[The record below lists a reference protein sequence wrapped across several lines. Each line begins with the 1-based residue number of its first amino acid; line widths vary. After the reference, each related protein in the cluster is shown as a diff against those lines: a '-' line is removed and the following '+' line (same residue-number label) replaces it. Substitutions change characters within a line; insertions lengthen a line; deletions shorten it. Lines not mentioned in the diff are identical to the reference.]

1 MRFVWKSGGMGQ
13 SNAPASPAGIVGCLR
28 GCPTICAVLAV
39 WICLLCDISS
49 PERTHTRHIARF
61 PLSKM
66 GTLLCVTRP
75 LLTPPPPPP
84 HRCNLLL
91 LHPTNGER
99 HIALAASL
107 HGSPAGPGRQCTC
120 VVPAVAAD
128 AAAGVA
134 TLLQVARTRQLRC
147 PF

>member
-1 MRFVWKSGGMGQ
+1 M
-13 SNAPASPAGIVGCLR
+13 C
-28 GCPTICAVLAV
+28 
-39 WICLLCDISS
+39 
-49 PERTHTRHIARF
+49 HT
-61 PLSKM
+61 S
-66 GTLLCVTRP
+66 TVD
-75 LLTPPPPPP
+75 PPPPPP

-147 PF
+147 PFCVDGVRVLTCCAGCAAAACCPMQVLILLVGQTDYEWLHMGSKLHVAAAVVGGAGQPFPGPWQRLGPS